1 MVGDSL
7 TPATPPP
14 SACPFLGISTYA
26 ALKGPCP
33 PHLRCR
39 KPSPP
44 PPTVVAMTPQ
54 LLASVVEAV
63 GGEDRI
69 AGLPEELL
77 ALVFGMLGSGNC
89 KHCSLVCCR

>member
-1 MVGDSL
+1 ML
-7 TPATPPP
+7 P
-14 SACPFLGISTYA
+14 SRARA
-26 ALKGPCP
+26 P

-54 LLASVVEAV
+54 LLASIVEAV
-63 GGEDRI
+63 GREGRI

-77 ALVFGMLGSGNC
+77 ALIFGMLGSSNC
-89 KHCSLVCCR
+89 KHCSLVCCRWLAIKAASRLRLVLDAQVPLL